1 MVGKGN
7 EHPFNL
13 PQATLVDVGFYSGTS
28 AWMYAGRIDQ
38 QLLASAQRRADLS
51 EGLPSEARKRR
62 LTGWLLRR
70 GHDWDTV
77 SKLIA
82 LLKL

>member
-1 MVGKGN
+1 M
-7 EHPFNL
+7 L
-13 PQATLVDVGFYSGTS
+13 MLVTWYAMRL
-28 AWMYAGRIDQ
+28 AWLHTGRVDQ
-38 QLLASAQRRADLS
+38 QLLASAQRRAAMS
-51 EGLPSEARKRR
+51 EGLPAEARKRR

-77 SKLIA
+77 SKLVG

>member
-1 MVGKGN
+1 MG
-7 EHPFNL
+7 L
-13 PQATLVDVGFYSGTS
+13 LVLQYVMAS
-28 AWMYAGRIDQ
+28 AWLHAGRIDQ
-38 QLLASAQRRADLS
+38 QLLASARRRADTS
-51 EGLPSEARKRR
+51 AGLPSEARKRR

-77 SKLIA
+77 SKLVA

>member
-1 MVGKGN
+1 M
-7 EHPFNL
+7 L
-13 PQATLVDVGFYSGTS
+13 TLVPLYAMTS
-28 AWMYAGRIDQ
+28 ARLHAGRVDQ
-38 QLLASAQRRADLS
+38 QLLASAQRRAAMS

-77 SKLIA
+77 SKLVA

>member
-1 MVGKGN
+1 M
-7 EHPFNL
+7 
-13 PQATLVDVGFYSGTS
+13 LVHLYVMAP
-28 AWMYAGRIDQ
+28 AWLHTGRIDQ
-38 QLLASAQRRADLS
+38 QLLASAQRRADMS

-77 SKLIA
+77 SKLVA
-82 LLKL
+82 LLIL